1 MIGRL
6 AKRYARALL
15 ELAREDGTLGSLGEE
30 LARATAAFEE
40 PRLRPLVL
48 SPAIDAAV
56 RLRTVK
62 AVADALGLSKTVASL
77 VGLLAE
83 RDRLVILSEVARWYD
98 SLVDDELGR
107 ARITI
112 RSAAPLSIPEKNE
125 LLELSRRLT
134 GRREILATTE
144 VDADLLGG
152 AVLDVGGTV
161 YDGSLRAQLAR
172 LTKEMAESGA

>member
-1 MIGRL
+1 LIGRL

-15 ELAREDGTLGSLGEE
+15 ELAREEGTLESTGEE
-30 LARATAAFEE
+30 LARVTAVFDE

-48 SPAIDAAV
+48 SPAIDRAA
-56 RLRTVK
+56 RLRTAR
-62 AVADALGLSKTVASL
+62 AVADALRLSKTVANL

-83 RDRLVILSEVARWYD
+83 RDRLAILSEVARWYD

-107 ARITI
+107 TRVTI

-125 LLELSRRLT
+125 LIELSRRLT
-134 GRREILATTE
+134 GRREILASTE

-152 AVLDVGGTV
+152 AVLDIGGTV

-172 LTKEMAESGA
+172 LTKEMAEGGA